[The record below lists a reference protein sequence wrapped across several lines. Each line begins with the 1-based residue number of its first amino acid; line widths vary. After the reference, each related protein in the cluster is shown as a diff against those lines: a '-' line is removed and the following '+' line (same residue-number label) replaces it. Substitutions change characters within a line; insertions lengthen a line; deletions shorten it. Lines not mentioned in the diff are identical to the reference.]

1 MVTLR
6 LSISYDL
13 SHTEELIINE
23 LLNFEGKINTPS
35 TVKNTLETILEDTVK
50 GRAEDKYIKVLLSRA
65 IEEKYNFQRNLNS

>member
-6 LSISYDL
+6 LNISYDL
-13 SHTEELIINE
+13 SHTEKLIIKE

>member
-23 LLNFEGKINTPS
+23 LLNFEGKIITPS
-35 TVKNTLETILEDTVK
+35 TVRNTLETILEDTVK

-65 IEEKYNFQRNLNS
+65 IEEKYNFQRTLNS

>member
-6 LSISYDL
+6 LNISYDL
-13 SHTEELIINE
+13 SHTEKLIINE